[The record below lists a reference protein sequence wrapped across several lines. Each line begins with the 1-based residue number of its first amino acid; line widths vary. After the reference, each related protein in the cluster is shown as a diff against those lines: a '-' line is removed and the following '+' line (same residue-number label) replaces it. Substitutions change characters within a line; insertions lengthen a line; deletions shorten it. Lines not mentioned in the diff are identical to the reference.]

1 MSPSSAPTPVRLLL
15 VDARPLDHP
24 TAGQRGIGRWV
35 RGFLQG
41 LVAIDAPF
49 YALYSSDE
57 QAEILAAEIPDA
69 PVLSWDDV
77 GEHPDLESPGVWY
90 VATQLMLHPVSLDP
104 IPSVITT
111 ARLAV
116 AAVMYDVIP
125 YRYPDRYLLD
135 ANASALARLRAP
147 LARTTDA
154 MLAISVFS
162 ADTAAE
168 ELDYPRDRIAVIGSG
183 VDSVFGRASTST
195 DAIPERF
202 SSLSTV
208 GIVVAVTGSDDR
220 KNTEGLIR
228 AWSMLEPSLRRT
240 RRLVIATGVPAE
252 IERRWHEVAVD
263 IGVGDEI
270 TITGSLTDDEMV
282 AILQYGEL
290 SVMPSLEEGFGLPV
304 VEAAACGCPVIC
316 SDRSSLPEVLDEP
329 TATFDPTDPAAM
341 AAAIS
346 RALSDEQYR
355 RVLADAAER
364 AAERWTWPN
373 TARRTLEALAHLG
386 PRWSMS
392 ANQRRD

>member
-1 MSPSSAPTPVRLLL
+1 M
-15 VDARPLDHP
+15 
-24 TAGQRGIGRWV
+24 
-35 RGFLQG
+35 
-41 LVAIDAPF
+41 AIDAPF